1 MLKKYGFSKEE
12 FYNLINA
19 YIETLMRNRDNLYN
33 LYIDKTH
40 ELTISFP
47 LRAGEVPTME
57 VNCEKI
63 VYENE
68 KEIIEI
74 EGEK

>member
-1 MLKKYGFSKEE
+1 MIKVYGLSKEE

-19 YIETLMRNRDNLYN
+19 YVETLIRNKDKLYN
-33 LYIDKTH
+33 LYTDRTC
-40 ELTISFP
+40 ELTVSFP
-47 LRAGEVPTME
+47 LRDGEVPTME

-68 KEIIEI
+68 KEIIKI
-74 EGEK
+74 EGEE